1 MTGVYKHDGAYAREH
16 GELALFRESLNTN
29 MACVEAITEALA
41 GGYNGGEAEALEVE
55 FGAERLAYVL
65 ANTVQGKAWD
75 ERFSKANKEWAA
87 TVEITHLPDGCGGD
101 RTYYFIVDRAH
112 PCYVNELITDF
123 RERLEV

>member
-1 MTGVYKHDGAYAREH
+1 MTRVYKHNGAYAREH
-16 GELALFRESLNTN
+16 GELVLFRESLNAN
-29 MACVEAITEALA
+29 IACAEAIAEALA
-41 GGYNGGEAEALEVE
+41 GGYNGGEAETLEAE

-87 TVEITHLPDGCGGD
+87 TVEITHLPDGLGGD
-101 RTYYFIVDRAH
+101 RTCYFIVDRAH

-123 RERLEV
+123 RKGLEA